1 MAAYTIPQLFQE
13 YRQERNVKI
22 SEDQFT
28 SFVVF
33 FPSLLVIISDG
44 VVDMEEW
51 EYLQQLS
58 LFMAKSFKKEG
69 DAEMNV
75 NELSKSYL
83 LEIGYIIKHLKAY
96 QSAFLSALKDFL
108 QANPEDKASVLDTIQ
123 LFADASD
130 GTSDEEADKIQHLS
144 EYLGLED

>member
-1 MAAYTIPQLFQE
+1 MTATTISQLFQE
-13 YRQERNVKI
+13 YKQERNVKI
-22 SEDQFT
+22 TEDQFT

-69 DAEMNV
+69 DSDSNV
-75 NELSKSYL
+75 NELSKCYL
-83 LEIGYIIKHLKAY
+83 LEIGYIIKHLKWY
-96 QSAFLSALKDFL
+96 QPGFLAALKSYLDE
-108 QANPEDKASVLDTIQ
+108 NPDDKASVLDTIQ

-130 GTSDEEADKIQHLS
+130 GTSAEEAEKIKHLS
-144 EYLGLED
+144 DYLGLQ